1 MKRLLLSLTP
11 LFLAIPAFAQDAT
24 VSPASDDAANAA
36 GAFAALFGCGVLPCI
51 VGLAIQIALA
61 VWVYKDA
68 TKRGMENAVL
78 LTVVTALTGLI
89 GLLIYLLMRPKM
101 TPPPQS

>member
-11 LFLAIPAFAQDAT
+11 LFFALTAFAQDAT
-24 VSPASDDAANAA
+24 DSPASDDAANAA
-36 GAFAALFGCGVLPCI
+36 AGLAALGCTTIPCI
-51 VGLAIQIALA
+51 IGLAIQIGLA

-89 GLLIYLLMRPKM
+89 GLLIYLLMRPK
-101 TPPPQS
+101 TPNVQP

>member
-1 MKRLLLSLTP
+1 MKRFLLCLCMMFVTLTV
-11 LFLAIPAFAQDAT
+11 FAQDASD
-24 VSPASDDAANAA
+24 SPANDDAANAA
-36 GAFAALFGCGVLPCI
+36 GALAALGCGIIPCI
-51 VGLAIQIALA
+51 LGLAIQIALA

-89 GLLIYLLMRPKM
+89 GLLIYLLMRPK
-101 TPPPQS
+101 TPNVQP

>member
-1 MKRLLLSLTP
+1 MKRLLLCLSP
-11 LFLAIPAFAQDAT
+11 LLFTVTAFAQDAAE
-24 VSPASDDAANAA
+24 SPASDDAANAA
-36 GAFAALFGCGVLPCI
+36 GALAALGCGILPCI
-51 VGLAIQIALA
+51 LGLAIQIALA

-89 GLLIYLLMRPKM
+89 GLLIYLLMRPK
-101 TPPPQS
+101 TPNVQ

>member
-1 MKRLLLSLTP
+1 MKRLLLSLTLLFFP
-11 LFLAIPAFAQDAT
+11 LMAFAQDAT
-24 VSPASDDAANAA
+24 DSPASDDAANAA
-36 GAFAALFGCGVLPCI
+36 GALAALGCGIIPCI
-51 VGLAIQIALA
+51 LGVAIQIALA

-89 GLLIYLLMRPKM
+89 GLLIYLLMRPK
-101 TPPPQS
+101 TPNVQP

>member
-11 LFLAIPAFAQDAT
+11 LFFPLIAFAQDAT
-24 VSPASDDAANAA
+24 DSPASDDAANAA
-36 GAFAALFGCGVLPCI
+36 GALAALGCGIIPCI
-51 VGLAIQIALA
+51 LGLAIQIALA

-89 GLLIYLLMRPKM
+89 GLLIYLLMRPK
-101 TPPPQS
+101 TPNVQP

>member
-1 MKRLLLSLTP
+1 MKRLLLGLSP
-11 LFLAIPAFAQDAT
+11 LFFTLTAFAQDAT
-24 VSPASDDAANAA
+24 DSPASDDAANAA
-36 GAFAALFGCGVLPCI
+36 GALAALGCGIIPCI
-51 VGLAIQIALA
+51 IGLAIQIGLA

-89 GLLIYLLMRPKM
+89 GLLIYLLMRPK
-101 TPPPQS
+101 TPNIQP

>member
-1 MKRLLLSLTP
+1 MKRLLLGFSP
-11 LFLAIPAFAQDAT
+11 LFLPLIAFAQDPT
-24 VSPASDDAANAA
+24 ETPASDDAANAA
-36 GAFAALFGCGVLPCI
+36 AGLAALGCGIIPCI
-51 VGLAIQIALA
+51 IGVAIQIALA

-89 GLLIYLLMRPKM
+89 GLLIYLLMRPK
-101 TPPPQS
+101 TPNIQP

>member
-11 LFLAIPAFAQDAT
+11 LFFTLTAFAQAASD
-24 VSPASDDAANAA
+24 SPANDDAANAA
-36 GAFAALFGCGVLPCI
+36 GALAALGCGIIPCFL
-51 VGLAIQIALA
+51 GNAIQLALA
-61 VWVYKDA
+61 FWVYKDA

-89 GLLIYLLMRPKM
+89 GLLIYLLMRPK
-101 TPPPQS
+101 TPPVQ

>member
-1 MKRLLLSLTP
+1 MKRFLLSLTLLLFP
-11 LFLAIPAFAQDAT
+11 LMAFAQDAT
-24 VSPASDDAANAA
+24 ESPTSDDAANAA
-36 GAFAALFGCGVLPCI
+36 GALAALGCGIIPCI
-51 VGLAIQIALA
+51 LGLAIQIALA

-89 GLLIYLLMRPKM
+89 GLLIYLLMRPK
-101 TPPPQS
+101 TPNVQP

>member
-1 MKRLLLSLTP
+1 MKRFLLSTTP
-11 LFLAIPAFAQDAT
+11 LFLTVTAFAQDAT
-24 VSPASDDAANAA
+24 DSPASDDAANAA
-36 GAFAALFGCGVLPCI
+36 GALAALGCGILPCI
-51 VGLAIQIALA
+51 LGLVIQIALA

-89 GLLIYLLMRPKM
+89 GLLIYLLMRPK
-101 TPPPQS
+101 TPPVQ

>member
-11 LFLAIPAFAQDAT
+11 LFLAVPAFAQDAAD
-24 VSPASDDAANAA
+24 SPANEDAANAA
-36 GAFAALFGCGVLPCI
+36 AGLAALGCGVIPCI
-51 VGLAIQIALA
+51 LGLAIQIALA
-61 VWVYKDA
+61 FWVYKDA

-89 GLLIYLLMRPKM
+89 GLLIYLLMRPK
-101 TPPPQS
+101 TPPPVQ

>member
-1 MKRLLLSLTP
+1 MKRFLLSLTLLFFP
-11 LFLAIPAFAQDAT
+11 LMAFAQDAT
-24 VSPASDDAANAA
+24 DSPASDDAANAA
-36 GAFAALFGCGVLPCI
+36 GALAALGCGIIPCI
-51 VGLAIQIALA
+51 LGLAIQIGLA

-89 GLLIYLLMRPKM
+89 GLLIYLLMRPK
-101 TPPPQS
+101 TPNVQP

>member
-1 MKRLLLSLTP
+1 MNRFLLSLTLLFFP
-11 LFLAIPAFAQDAT
+11 LMAFAQDAT
-24 VSPASDDAANAA
+24 DSPASDDAANAA
-36 GAFAALFGCGVLPCI
+36 GALAALGCGIIPCI
-51 VGLAIQIALA
+51 LGLVIQIALA

-89 GLLIYLLMRPKM
+89 GLLIYLLMRPK
-101 TPPPQS
+101 TPNVQP

>member
-1 MKRLLLSLTP
+1 MKRFLLSLTLLFFP
-11 LFLAIPAFAQDAT
+11 LMAFAQDASD
-24 VSPASDDAANAA
+24 SPASDDAANAA
-36 GAFAALFGCGVLPCI
+36 GALAALGCGIIPCI
-51 VGLAIQIALA
+51 LGLAIQIGLA

-89 GLLIYLLMRPKM
+89 GLLIYLLMRPK
-101 TPPPQS
+101 TPNVQP

>member
-1 MKRLLLSLTP
+1 M
-11 LFLAIPAFAQDAT
+11 
-24 VSPASDDAANAA
+24 
-36 GAFAALFGCGVLPCI
+36 
-51 VGLAIQIALA
+51 AIQIALA

-89 GLLIYLLMRPKM
+89 GLLIYLLMRPK
-101 TPPPQS
+101 TPNVQP

>member
-1 MKRLLLSLTP
+1 MKRFLLCLCMMFVTLTV
-11 LFLAIPAFAQDAT
+11 FGQDAT
-24 VSPASDDAANAA
+24 ESPASDDAANAA
-36 GAFAALFGCGVLPCI
+36 AGLAALGCGIIPCI
-51 VGLAIQIALA
+51 LGVAIQIALA

-89 GLLIYLLMRPKM
+89 GLLIYLLMRPK
-101 TPPPQS
+101 TPNVQP